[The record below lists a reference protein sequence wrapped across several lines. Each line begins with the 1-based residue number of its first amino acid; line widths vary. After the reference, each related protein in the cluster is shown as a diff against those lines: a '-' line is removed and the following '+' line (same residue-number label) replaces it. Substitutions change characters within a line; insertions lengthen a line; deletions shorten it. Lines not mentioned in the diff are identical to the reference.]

1 MKAICAACGT
11 DLTVVDEEYDCKDVM
26 MPLISVS
33 VAPCCTCM
41 SQAACQVE
49 AERGEDD
56 E

>member
-1 MKAICAACGT
+1 MIAICATCGA
-11 DLTVVDEEYDCKDVM
+11 DLTVVDEEYDCRDIM

-41 SQAACQVE
+41 CQAACQAE
-49 AERGEDD
+49 GERGKDD